1 MSKYQLGT
9 KYHKALKQSETP
21 EETRRRYNDNTN
33 KYRSTEK
40 GFMKAMWGN
49 IRKPSNEW
57 TCEIKSYEEFISVW
71 EKQKKKYGL
80 KCPYT
85 GVTMTHIAGFN
96 SVTNKAASSR
106 NHKEYKMTNISK
118 DRLYSNR
125 NYSADNLIFCTVE
138 ANLYKNKVSPQIMIN
153 VLRIMFEK
161 TMKDGDKKVME
172 FGTRFFDGL
181 LNLHEINACDVEL
194 DKIKDKDKKIVLQQ
208 ESIKIPTLESFFE

>member
-1 MSKYQLGT
+1 MT
-9 KYHKALKQSETP
+9 KHQISLLRSETP
-21 EETRRRYNDNTN
+21 KETRQRYSKNRD
-33 KYRSTEK
+33 KADSTEK
-40 GFMKAMWGN
+40 GYMKKLWRH
-49 IRKPSNEW
+49 IKKPSTEW
-57 TCEIKSYEEFISVW
+57 DCEIKSYEEFISVW

-85 GVTMTHIAGFN
+85 GVTMTHITGAN
-96 SVTNKAASSR
+96 SLT
-106 NHKEYKMTNISK
+106 MTNISK

-125 NYSADNLIFCTVE
+125 NYSADNLVFCTVE
-138 ANLYKNKVSPQIMIN
+138 ANLYKNKASPQIMIN

-181 LNLHEINACDVEL
+181 LNLHGMNACDVEL
-194 DKIKDKDKKIVLQQ
+194 DKIKDKNKKIVLQQ

>member
-1 MSKYQLGT
+1 MT
-9 KYHKALKQSETP
+9 KHQISLLQSETP
-21 EETRRRYNDNTN
+21 KETRQRYSNNRD
-33 KYRSTEK
+33 KADSTEK
-40 GFMKAMWGN
+40 GFMKKLW
-49 IRKPSNEW
+49 RHTKKPSSEW
-57 TCEIKSYEEFISVW
+57 DCEIKSYEEFISVW

-85 GVTMTHIAGFN
+85 GVTMTHITGAKGY
-96 SVTNKAASSR
+96 T
-106 NHKEYKMTNISK
+106 MTNISK

-125 NYSADNLIFCTVE
+125 NYSADNLIFCTVA
-138 ANLYKNKVSPQIMIN
+138 ANLHKCKASPQLMIN

-181 LNLHEINACDVEL
+181 LNLHGMNACDVEL
-194 DKIKDKDKKIVLQQ
+194 DKIKEKNKKIVLQQ

>member
-1 MSKYQLGT
+1 MT
-9 KYHKALKQSETP
+9 KHQISLLRSETP
-21 EETRRRYNDNTN
+21 KETRQRYSKNRD
-33 KYRSTEK
+33 KADSTEK
-40 GFMKAMWGN
+40 GYMKKLWRH
-49 IRKPSNEW
+49 IKKPSTEW
-57 TCEIKSYEEFISVW
+57 DCEIKSYEEFISVW

-85 GVTMTHIAGFN
+85 GVTMTHITGAN
-96 SVTNKAASSR
+96 SLT
-106 NHKEYKMTNISK
+106 MTNISK

-125 NYSADNLIFCTVE
+125 NYSADNLVFCTVE
-138 ANLYKNKVSPQIMIN
+138 ANLYKNKASPQIMIN

-181 LNLHEINACDVEL
+181 LNLHGMNACDVEL
-194 DKIKDKDKKIVLQQ
+194 DKIKEKNKKIVLQQ

>member
-1 MSKYQLGT
+1 MT
-9 KYHKALKQSETP
+9 KHQISLLRSETP
-21 EETRRRYNDNTN
+21 KETRQRYSKNRD
-33 KYRSTEK
+33 KADSTEK
-40 GFMKAMWGN
+40 GYMKKLWRH
-49 IRKPSNEW
+49 IKKPSTEW
-57 TCEIKSYEEFISVW
+57 DCEIKSYEEFISVW

-85 GVTMTHIAGFN
+85 GVTMTHITGAN
-96 SVTNKAASSR
+96 SLT
-106 NHKEYKMTNISK
+106 MTNISK

-125 NYSADNLIFCTVE
+125 NYSADNLVFCTLA
-138 ANLYKNKVSPQIMIN
+138 ANLHKCKASPQLMIN

-181 LNLHEINACDVEL
+181 LNLHKMNACDVEL
-194 DKIKDKDKKIVLQQ
+194 DKIKDKNKKIVLQQ

>member
-9 KYHKALKQSETP
+9 KYQKALKQSETP

-106 NHKEYKMTNISK
+106 NHKEYTMTNISK
-118 DRLYSNR
+118 DRLYPNR
-125 NYSADNLIFCTVE
+125 NYSADNLIFCTIE

>member
-1 MSKYQLGT
+1 MT
-9 KYHKALKQSETP
+9 KHQISLLRSETP
-21 EETRRRYNDNTN
+21 KETRQRYSKNRD
-33 KYRSTEK
+33 KADSTEK
-40 GFMKAMWGN
+40 GYMKKLWRH
-49 IRKPSNEW
+49 IKKPSTEW
-57 TCEIKSYEEFISVW
+57 DCEIKSYEEFISVW

-85 GVTMTHIAGFN
+85 GVTMTHITGAN
-96 SVTNKAASSR
+96 SLT
-106 NHKEYKMTNISK
+106 MTNISK

-138 ANLYKNKVSPQIMIN
+138 ANLYKNKASPQIMIN

-181 LNLHEINACDVEL
+181 LNLHGMNACDVEL
-194 DKIKDKDKKIVLQQ
+194 DKIKDENKKIVLQQ